1 MHTFRAKARQEALIE
16 YAADLGKRTKRPA
29 PYVPTHMSDMQ
40 SLGQLAQRSAAAAK
54 AKVQAKRHSAP
65 GSDQRLA
72 KRQKKMEQLIAD
84 HSQLYGVVSVSFF
97 TDILTNAPGP
107 GECSFLSGAL
117 QVQKSNAVY
126 MAQRRTNSEVH
137 ATLHAQEFQCQRLS
151 IFVALIGVLVR
162 QQWLCLSRQ
171 DVAAFFLACAST
183 FRPLRG
189 NSLAALPQILS
200 VGTFQKVQLQVRG
213 TMQHSIPKACIH
225 TANALEDVARMCR
238 ILRENFEQ
246 KVLSN
251 AAWLIPEEVL
261 LALDTCFNFE
271 KYFAQPTP
279 ELDRS
284 RCNAFATLAAYVKH
298 RWPFAFPGE
307 LPAHA
312 LTGQYQKMLQHWWQ
326 LAKAPKL
333 WLNGRLLWNEFW
345 EATHAQQRFFVENTR
360 EAFFIWHAMGS
371 IQSSEAA
378 CESIASQLKK
388 YASTGCRAGRAVEKA
403 ILREADVSFSD
414 EFILRTFAEVKKPL
428 RFHCVRHKRREA
440 LFPLGKG
447 SKTLHVYFSKFVKK
461 WSFQRIRA
469 LAAVGAQRRQ
479 TARAWERRAQK
490 VLPKYG

>member
-1 MHTFRAKARQEALIE
+1 M
-16 YAADLGKRTKRPA
+16 
-29 PYVPTHMSDMQ
+29 
-40 SLGQLAQRSAAAAK
+40 
-54 AKVQAKRHSAP
+54 
-65 GSDQRLA
+65 
-72 KRQKKMEQLIAD
+72 
-84 HSQLYGVVSVSFF
+84 
-97 TDILTNAPGP
+97 TNAPGP

-388 YASTGCRAGRAVEKA
+388 YASTGGRAVEKA

-414 EFILRTFAEVKKPL
+414 VYSANVCRSQEAFALSLRAAQAKRSALPFGQRLEDITRLFLQICKEMELPAHQSFGCGWRPKASDRSCVGAPSPESFAKVRLNTGGSPRSGVVKKD
-428 RFHCVRHKRREA
+428 
-440 LFPLGKG
+440 
-447 SKTLHVYFSKFVKK
+447 
-461 WSFQRIRA
+461 
-469 LAAVGAQRRQ
+469 
-479 TARAWERRAQK
+479 AWE
-490 VLPKYG
+490 G